1 MTCKRARQAI
11 RDLGAGIASAA
22 LPTDVSQHLSA
33 CPECEAMLREELE
46 LTGRLRSV
54 ASAIALPASAEAA
67 MCGAVRRSAPV
78 GRTAWPARAMAVA
91 ASLLVVGAS
100 GWLWWSSVPT
110 ATDVAPRQV
119 RTAAVVMEEPSAS
132 EPAPATRE
140 HFVPTVQPA
149 VEVPREPVR
158 VARASAAPRP
168 ARQRPVPVYTTRPA
182 VRGSGGSTV
191 VAASSAAG
199 GWGAD
204 GPAPLER
211 ESGRHDLGLDIAASA
226 LATEVRLD
234 AFNVDSGI
242 ASATSAGGGRG
253 MALDV
258 PTSSITDVGIEWEV
272 EAL

>member
-1 MTCKRARQAI
+1 MEPGMTCKRAREAI

-22 LPTDVSQHLSA
+22 LPTEVSQHLSA

-46 LTGRLRSV
+46 LTGRLRS
-54 ASAIALPASAEAA
+54 AAGAIALPASAEAA
-67 MCGAVRRSAPV
+67 MCGTVRRSGPV

-110 ATDVAPRQV
+110 ATDVAPGQG
-119 RTAAVVMEEPSAS
+119 RTAAVVTEEPS
-132 EPAPATRE
+132 EPAPAVRE
-140 HFVPTVQPA
+140 PVVPAVRPA
-149 VEVPREPVR
+149 VEVVREPVR
-158 VARASAAPRP
+158 VARASAASRP
-168 ARQRPVPVYTTRPA
+168 LSVYTTRPA
-182 VRGSGGSTV
+182 VRESGGSTV
-191 VAASSAAG
+191 VVTSNVAG

-204 GPAPLER
+204 GPAPIER
-211 ESGRHDLGLDIAASA
+211 ESVRRDLGLDVAASA

-242 ASATSAGGGRG
+242 AGATSTGGRG

-258 PTSSITDVGIEWEV
+258 PISSIPDVGVEWKV